1 MRHSAR
7 TLSVPRPC
15 RHAPIPLISS
25 SKGMAT
31 GAFFKPVGRRERWV
45 VAGLYASV
53 PSPDELSSTC
63 GRPRQPRWTFG
74 QSSAP
79 SAPLHH
85 LGRVFVEAQPLR
97 YARQLLLDSDR
108 ADQSDALKSNH
119 SHSQYFGSLIRSRA
133 PGCSKSPY
141 RPPEYRGQSSAN
153 PASMTKAPMSLP
165 LR

>member
-1 MRHSAR
+1 MNIPIIHNPVSQGVSIHAEQLRSPHYR
-7 TLSVPRPC
+7 M
-15 RHAPIPLISS
+15 RHAPFVNQHSTTSPH
-25 SKGMAT
+25 
-31 GAFFKPVGRRERWV
+31 FQE
-45 VAGLYASV
+45 AGQASGKV
-53 PSPDELSSTC
+53 WRSRHHP
-63 GRPRQPRWTFG
+63 
-74 QSSAP
+74 
-79 SAPLHH
+79 PLHH